1 MTIAVTYENGLV
13 FQHFGHTE
21 QFKIYETDGA
31 SILSQRILSSDG
43 QGHGAL
49 AVLLSGNKV
58 DALICGGIGA
68 GAQAALKDAG
78 IRLYA
83 GVQGNCDEAVRKLL
97 DGTLVYSE
105 SANCSHHHEEGHEC
119 HHHSEGGS
127 CHCHH

>member
-13 FQHFGHTE
+13 FQHLGHTE

-68 GAQAALKDAG
+68 GAQTALKDAG

-83 GVQGNCDEAVRKLL
+83 GVQGSCDEAVRKLL

-105 SANCSHHHEEGHEC
+105 SANCSHHHEGGHEC

>member
-68 GAQAALKDAG
+68 GAQTALKDAG

-83 GVQGNCDEAVRKLL
+83 GVQGSCDEAVRKLL

-105 SANCSHHHEEGHEC
+105 SANCSHHHEGGHEC

>member
-58 DALICGGIGA
+58 DALMRGSGCMQGCRA
-68 GAQAALKDAG
+68 AVMKLSESFLTELWSTARAQTAAIIMKRAMSAITILRA
-78 IRLYA
+78 
-83 GVQGNCDEAVRKLL
+83 EAVTAIIK
-97 DGTLVYSE
+97 
-105 SANCSHHHEEGHEC
+105 
-119 HHHSEGGS
+119 
-127 CHCHH
+127 